1 MRILILREFRSW
13 AKSPL
18 FALTF
23 LVNPIIYLFIF
34 GSALNAAFFQSGNS
48 AGSLEGAPNYFNYI
62 AAGIFVSMPMTFATR
77 TGTSIFADRLK
88 GYLERLVVA
97 PISRET
103 IVLSKIF
110 AGIILGLIQACVI
123 LVMTLPLGL
132 ISSNLN
138 LESIAI
144 LIVSVSMLS
153 YGFSAVFLMV
163 SIKIRRWA
171 TQQLVLSI
179 ISSPIIFLSN
189 VFYPISRIPTL
200 IRGLALIN
208 PLTYA
213 TNISRQLFFQG
224 NSSLTGNLLFDLSV
238 LIAFVGATTIALI
251 MTSRA
256 WLILD

>member
-1 MRILILREFRSW
+1 MRVLILREFRSW

-34 GSALNAAFFQSGNS
+34 GSAFNAAFFQSV
-48 AGSLEGAPNYFNYI
+48 GSNNLQGAPDYFNYV
-62 AAGIFVSMPMTFATR
+62 ATGIFVSLPMTFATR

-110 AGIILGLIQACVI
+110 AGIALGLIQAGAI
-123 LVMTLPLGL
+123 LAMTLPFGL
-132 ISSNLN
+132 SSANLN
-138 LESIAI
+138 VESII
-144 LIVSVSMLS
+144 LLIASVSMLS
-153 YGFSAVFLMV
+153 YGFSAVFLIV
-163 SIKIRRWA
+163 SVRIKRWT
-171 TQQLVLSI
+171 TQQLVLSL

-189 VFYPISRIPTL
+189 VFYPISRIPVL
-200 IRGLALIN
+200 IRWAALLN

-213 TNISRQLFFQG
+213 TNITRELFFQG
-224 NSSLTGNLLFDLSV
+224 NSAMTGSLLLDLSI
-238 LIAFVGATTIALI
+238 LIAFVGSTTAVLVLA
-251 MTSRA
+251 SRM
-256 WLILD
+256 WLVLD

>member
-1 MRILILREFRSW
+1 MWILVIREFRGW

-34 GSALNAAFFQSGNS
+34 GSAFNAAFFQTASS
-48 AGSLEGAPNYFNYI
+48 AGLQGAPNYFNYL
-62 AAGIFVSMPMTFATR
+62 ATGVFVSMPMTFATR

-103 IVLSKIF
+103 IVLAKIF
-110 AGIILGLIQACVI
+110 AGIILGLIQAGVI

-132 ISSNLN
+132 SSSGLTIGSVAV
-138 LESIAI
+138 LVA
-144 LIVSVSMLS
+144 SVSMLS
-153 YGFSAVFLMV
+153 YGFSAIFLVV
-163 SIKIRRWA
+163 SVRIRRWA

-189 VFYPISRIPTL
+189 VFYPISRIPVL
-200 IRGLALIN
+200 IRWLASIN
-208 PLTYA
+208 PLTY
-213 TNISRQLFFQG
+213 TTDITRQLFFEG
-224 NSSLTGNLLFDLSV
+224 SSSTGNLLFDVSV
-238 LIAFVGATTIALI
+238 LVAFVGATTVALVFA
-251 MTSRA
+251 SRQ